1 MEQENFNRYNGYIE
15 ETAKTVFSYCLA
27 RTNSKEEAE
36 DLSQDILLEILKSAC
51 NIRDEKA
58 FYNFMWAVAN
68 NVYKNWCKKKARQR
82 QTFGRLDENENLPDD
97 NEDLDSVLIKSE
109 EINLLKRELSLLSE
123 KYRTAAV
130 LYYSHDYSVS
140 KISQTLSISENM
152 VKYLLF
158 KARKIL
164 KEGIGMEREFGEKS
178 YKPGKFEYNVIY
190 DGMANEEYRNLF
202 ARKIPGNILLSA
214 YYAPMTV
221 RELSIEMGISSV
233 YMEDELALLEKYD
246 LIKSVGELKYQTN
259 LIIFTEDFMKEW
271 YKELDKNYTSKTGE
285 VIKLIKDALPEIRKV
300 GFRGCN
306 IPDNNL
312 LWTFYMLTLFNG
324 SGNYKEKYITHKF
337 ARTKLYREETG
348 TIYGINYD
356 KAKDPYGC
364 HGFAGSSGW
373 ENFNMHCSFIN
384 FDVLDYDNSNFGKNN
399 VKIKNIISES
409 VNNRE
414 TAEFPIF
421 NCKGIRDKEPRP
433 DNDYAKTMELLQP
446 AINKMGEMF
455 GEIAD
460 ESCKIMSSHAPKFMA
475 ENIKPIVYNVLPFS
489 IMGWYG
495 AAAVNSGALEKP
507 GSDDIV
513 SVCGYIG

>member
-1 MEQENFNRYNGYIE
+1 MEQDKINQYIE

-27 RTNSKEEAE
+27 RTHSKEEAE

-51 NIRDEKA
+51 NLRDDKS
-58 FYNFMWAVAN
+58 FYNFMWAIAN

-82 QTFGRLDENENLPDD
+82 QTFYELDEALPGGG
-97 NEDLDSVLIKSE
+97 EDLDSLLINNE
-109 EINLLKRELSLLSE
+109 EVNLLRRELSLLSE
-123 KYRTAAV
+123 KYRAAAV
-130 LYYSHDYSVS
+130 LYYSRDYSVS
-140 KISQTLSISENM
+140 KVSQALSVSENM

-178 YKPGKFEYNVIY
+178 YKPGKFEYAVIY
-190 DGMANEEYRNLF
+190 DGTANEEYRNLF

-214 YYAPMTV
+214 YYTPMTV

-233 YMEDELALLEKYD
+233 YMEDELALLEKYG

-259 LIIFTEDFMKEW
+259 IIIFTEDYLKEW
-271 YKELDKNYTSKTGE
+271 HKMLDKTYTAKIGE
-285 VIKLIKDALPEIRKV
+285 VISIIKEALPEIRKI

-306 IPDNNL
+306 LPDNNL

-324 SGNYKEKYITHKF
+324 SGSYREKF
-337 ARTKLYREETG
+337 AEQKFSRTKLYREETG

-356 KAKDPYGC
+356 TEHDLYRC

-373 ENFNMHCSFIN
+373 DNFKMHCSFIN
-384 FDVLDYDNSNFGKNN
+384 FDVLDYDNSNFGKNSEI
-399 VKIKNIISES
+399 IKNILSES
-409 VNNRE
+409 INNRE
-414 TAEFPIF
+414 AAKFPVF
-421 NCKGIRDKEPRP
+421 NSTGIRDTEPRQ
-433 DNDYAKTMELLQP
+433 DNDYAQAIALLKP
-446 AINKMGEMF
+446 AINKMAVIFE
-455 GEIAD
+455 EIA
-460 ESCKIMSSHAPKFMA
+460 EASVKIMSAHAPKFIA

-495 AAAVNSGALEKP
+495 AAAINSGALEKT
-507 GSDDIV
+507 GSDEIV